1 MSMANATSAAEG
13 WRALVDL
20 DALSRWMDGRRLGEG
35 PIGSVVSLTGGTQ
48 NIMLRF
54 SRGVSQY
61 VLRRPP
67 RHPRANGNDTM
78 RREMKVLAA
87 LGGTDVPHAR
97 LIAAC
102 PDTDVLGTSFYLM
115 EPIEGFNPTVGLP
128 PLHAGDPGIRHRMGL
143 ALIDGLIRLG
153 RVDYHAVGLADLG
166 KAEGFLE
173 RQVSRWTQQLA
184 GYRDYEGWPAAD
196 GISGVDRVGN
206 WLERHRP
213 TGFRPGIMH
222 GDYHL
227 ANVMYRTDG
236 PELAAIVDWELAT
249 LGDPLLDLGLVL
261 TTWPRADD
269 PTSMKIEP
277 WEGFPTTAQLIAHYA
292 AHSDRDLESLRWYEV
307 LACFKL
313 GILLEGT
320 FARACAGKAD
330 KRVGERFHAR
340 ARALFERALRL
351 VSGEP

>member
-1 MSMANATSAAEG
+1 MAVSATEG

-20 DALSRWMDGRRLGEG
+20 DALSRWMDGQGLGEG
-35 PIGSVVSLTGGTQ
+35 PLRSVVSLTGGTQ

-54 SRGVSQY
+54 SRAGSQY

-78 RREMKVLAA
+78 RREMRVLAA
-87 LGGTDVPHAR
+87 LGHTDVPHAR
-97 LIAAC
+97 LLAAC
-102 PDTDVLGTSFYLM
+102 PHTDVLGASFYLM
-115 EPIEGFNPTVGLP
+115 EPVEGFNPTVGLP
-128 PLHAGDPGIRHRMGL
+128 PLHAGDPSIRHRMGL
-143 ALIDGLIRLG
+143 ALIDGLIRLA
-153 RVDYHAVGLADLG
+153 RVDYRAVGLADLG
-166 KAEGFLE
+166 RTDGFLE
-173 RQVSRWTQQLA
+173 RQVSRWTQQLT
-184 GYRDYEGWPAAD
+184 GYRDYEGWP
-196 GISGVDRVGN
+196 GPGEIPGVDRIGD

-213 TGFRPGIMH
+213 AGFRPGIMH

-227 ANVMYRTDG
+227 ANVMYRNDG
-236 PELAAIVDWELAT
+236 PVLAAIVDWELAT

-277 WEGFPTTAQLIAHYA
+277 WEGFPTAAELTAYYA
-292 AHSDRDLESLRWYEV
+292 AHSDRDLTSLGWYEV

-330 KRVGERFHAR
+330 RRVGERFHAR
-340 ARALFERALRL
+340 TRALFERALRQ
-351 VSGEP
+351 VSSAP

>member
-1 MSMANATSAAEG
+1 MSTTDAVSATED

-20 DALSRWMDGRRLGEG
+20 DALSRWMDGRGLGEG
-35 PIGSVVSLTGGTQ
+35 PIGPVVPLTGGTQ
-48 NIMLRF
+48 NVMLRF
-54 SRGVSQY
+54 SRGRSQY

-78 RREMKVLAA
+78 RREMRVLAA
-87 LGGTDVPHAR
+87 LGHTDVPHAR

-102 PDTDVLGTSFYLM
+102 PETDVLGTSFYLM

-128 PLHAGDPGIRHRMGL
+128 PLHAGDPAIRYGMGL

-153 RVDYHAVGLADLG
+153 MVDVKAVGLGDLG

-173 RQVSRWTQQLA
+173 RQVGRWKRQLA
-184 GYRDYEGWPAAD
+184 DYGDYEGWLGAGEIP
-196 GISGVDRVGN
+196 GVDRIGA
-206 WLERHRP
+206 WLEQHRP
-213 TGFRPGIMH
+213 ARFRAGLMH

-227 ANVMYRTDG
+227 ANVMYRNDG
-236 PELAAIVDWELAT
+236 PRLAAIVDWELAT
-249 LGDPLLDLGLVL
+249 VGDPLLDLGLVL
-261 TTWPRADD
+261 TTWPRAGE

-277 WEGFPTTAQLIAHYA
+277 WEGFPTTAQLAAHYA
-292 AHSDRDLESLRWYEV
+292 AHSDRDLSSLLWYEV

-330 KRVGERFHAR
+330 MLIGERFHAR
-340 ARALFERALRL
+340 TRALFERALGL
-351 VSGEP
+351 VVGGA

>member
-1 MSMANATSAAEG
+1 MSAAADS
-13 WRALVDL
+13 WSALVDL
-20 DALSRWMDGRRLGEG
+20 DALSRWMDGQGLGEG
-35 PIGSVVSLTGGTQ
+35 PISSVVPLTGGTQ

-54 SRGVSQY
+54 SRAGAQY

-67 RHPRANGNDTM
+67 RHPRANSNDTM
-78 RREMKVLAA
+78 RREMRVLAA
-87 LGGTDVPHAR
+87 LGKTEVPHAK
-97 LIAAC
+97 LISPC
-102 PDTDVLGTSFYLM
+102 PDTEVLGTSFYLM
-115 EPIEGFNPTVGLP
+115 EPIDGFNAAVGLP
-128 PLHAGDPGIRHRMGL
+128 PLHAGDPAIRHRMGL
-143 ALIDGLIRLG
+143 ALVDGLIRLA
-153 RVDYHAVGLADLG
+153 RVDHRAVGLADLG
-166 KAEGFLE
+166 RTEGFLE

-184 GYRDYEGWPAAD
+184 GYRDYAGWPGPG
-196 GISGVDRVGN
+196 GIPGVDRVGD

-213 TGFRPGIMH
+213 AGFRPGLMH

-227 ANVMYRTDG
+227 ANVMYRNDG

-277 WEGFPTTAQLIAHYA
+277 WEGFPTTAQLAAHYA
-292 AHSDRDLESLRWYEV
+292 AHSDRDLAALGWYEV

-340 ARALFERALRL
+340 TRALFERALRL
-351 VSGEP
+351 TSSDQ